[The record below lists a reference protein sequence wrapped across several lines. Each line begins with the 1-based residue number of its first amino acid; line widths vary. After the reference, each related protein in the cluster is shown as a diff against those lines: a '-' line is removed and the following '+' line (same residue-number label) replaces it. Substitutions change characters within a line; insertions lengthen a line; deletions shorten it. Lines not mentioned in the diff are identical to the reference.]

1 MRNRVIHVAP
11 MTVLLSIL
19 FAPDAKAACTT
30 NTSLKAYGNFWVER
44 DATGQCLIKAQT
56 FTCGPPGST
65 RTPGTPVTIATV
77 SPGNTSKNCEDL
89 AGYDAAVQT
98 AVDKYAPTSGNYE
111 CDSTFV
117 DNDQDGF
124 GSCIDENDNNPRVWV
139 KTSANEAV
147 CDGVDNDND
156 GTIDDGFTACE
167 RDHKRLSQANLLQG
181 DSSGRVTLIEGAL
194 LRTETDIT
202 IQGPYG
208 PLSFTRSYNSRRET
222 DEAAVGK
229 GWTHSFAVYLK
240 EMPAGDGRWQVLTP
254 WGENQYF
261 RCTAYGTNMT
271 CAVDDHRVSG
281 NLRRVSSQF
290 QWYPG
295 DGTVW
300 TFDDT
305 VKGGRRAFLEHKDS
319 AGFRLAYATTDANG
333 RFTKVESANSSIYLY
348 FSYATYGLDLIRVN
362 ATSGNK
368 PLDYNVIAGPL
379 LDKVEFADPAV
390 NTFSGVTYV
399 TYNYAAS
406 TNNITSV
413 VSKLNSSTA
422 VTMADFTFDGS
433 DRVLTLKDANKDLTV
448 SYPSATTTNVT
459 YNVNASGNP
468 TTTFTHNGLW
478 VSSRSGVDRVGG
490 AAARSQVYD
499 WHGRVTCFMTD
510 DSLMTR
516 LIFSD
521 STAPVRV
528 ESYGAETGC
537 DVAGTLEQTSWL
549 GYEYNA
555 NSQSLRTNWV
565 RRASVYAPTTDC
577 SGAFEPNHPS
587 TPDLRPCFETKFDF
601 VSATDDRV
609 RTITTTGET
618 WATVEATANTR
629 RQLKQRVFYFGLDT
643 AECTSGDAYAGLP
656 CRIERQDAAG
666 TPFTRSDVTYF
677 PTGSTAGLLKATK
690 AYDGSGD
697 VSPQTTTYASY
708 NLFGS
713 PGAVTTPAGYSISY
727 SYNGFNAVTQVTETN
742 AFLNDTTPTPG
753 YLSPTTSY
761 SYNGLRRV
769 DTVTLPK
776 GNKRVAKYFT
786 GAGEYGRIKASAT
799 ADASGN
805 LLEIMRYDYDKFGS
819 QTETKILDSITGSTP
834 CADENC
840 TTYEVRRQ
848 SSFNALRQV
857 VSTYLHATDTTD
869 PADAS
874 TTNTYV
880 DGRLTSSSNVLGVTS
895 GVSYDNLGRV
905 QSRTGDQGGLGAST
919 TVSYD
924 SVGRV
929 LTTTGPSGL
938 VTRTERD
945 DFGQLVLERSTS
957 GGDIRYEYDASGFV
971 TKRRRSSYNSS
982 SNAESTCYTRDWLS
996 RQLTLDYNCN
1006 GTDWTFQYDGD
1017 SIPGSACRANTVQA
1031 GRLSTIS
1038 SSAFKRVYCYHPNG
1052 RQYSTFQ
1059 LNDNFWSNSGAKG
1072 STTIFDLN
1080 GNLTKEYYFD
1090 RPDGHTYARE
1100 VEFLYDATL
1109 KDRVSYVR
1117 HRLTSAGSWTLLTS
1131 DTTLPTY
1138 FAMGG
1143 FKTIR
1148 YANSVDETNTRDKA
1162 YRLTRRRTE
1171 NGATKYT
1178 DINLTYDVGGR
1189 ITTYDD
1195 SSGFRH
1201 LKYFTKYDPLS
1212 RLRCVSRSAITSCAG
1227 VEPWE
1232 DQFLESF
1239 DYDLAGNRVNRRYGA
1254 YNSADDDAYTFV
1266 NEFGVGPT
1274 NLIDKVTSGG
1284 VDKQMSNDPKGNITQ
1299 VNQPNRVDYTW
1310 NPDSQLNTTNDN
1322 FLGTVTHNYTAM
1334 GDRYN
1339 KVATCNSRKTNYH
1352 YAGGSSGELKLLNL
1366 WNSCANEYPRTLR
1379 SYVYLEGRPIS
1390 VLHST
1395 VASSG
1400 NDTQTEVASYWVHTD
1415 QAGTPVLVTNNVRTE
1430 LWRWENDPF
1439 GRSDAIEYTVFGQDV
1454 NPDDS
1459 SGNPYKTCCCT
1470 TCGVSGCGTGTSGC
1484 FNGCCAGG
1492 TSQAQVWTKTYTPG
1506 SANNVRL
1513 HFAAFNVKPG
1523 TTTRTG
1529 KDYLQYLA
1537 SNGTTVLAN
1546 LTGNLGEF
1554 WGPWSGG
1561 ASVKLNFVTDNV
1573 ADGTSGWVVDK
1584 LEYTTTANGRYVMHL
1599 RGGGMIT
1606 DDDAKA
1612 LAAGPSFHRRE
1623 DGRALTSGA
1632 EGDGVY
1638 LDPNGIGCWY
1648 GPRGEAHCDGS
1659 SNPSP
1664 LGLPTLLAPPHN
1676 SNKRQDPLYPAQQ
1689 VTAGCG
1695 TFTLSTWRGPD
1706 FDQMRGVCST
1716 IPDGYPAPVLPAIP
1730 GLMVPQTPYSGNW
1743 LDGCPSVVGEAFV
1756 EAICM
1761 DNKVVC
1767 RHCGCAEIHHNR
1779 PIECTELTDGA
1790 GLSCTQEDWD
1800 DAVADGA
1807 YAQERL
1813 GYYCGIPGCCGM
1825 TLITMT
1831 RHCSFGPLACN
1842 WSITSR
1848 ENTVDCSGTFDCRAD
1863 PR

>member
-1 MRNRVIHVAP
+1 MFKPSLILAP
-11 MTVLLSIL
+11 SLFVLGAV
-19 FAPDAKAACTT
+19 FAPRDADAACSTSTT
-30 NTSLKAYGNFWVER
+30 LMAYGDFWVER
-44 DATGQCLIKAQT
+44 DSSGQCLIKAQQYPCAPSGGFRIPT
-56 FTCGPPGST
+56 A
-65 RTPGTPVTIATV
+65 PVTIATV
-77 SPGNTSKNCEDL
+77 TPGNTSKNCEDL
-89 AGYDAAVQT
+89 AGYDT
-98 AVDKYAPTSGNYE
+98 AIATMLGKYAPTAGNYE

-124 GSCIDENDNNPRVWV
+124 GACIDDNDNNPRVRTND
-139 KTSANEAV
+139 KFNENL

-156 GTIDDGFTACE
+156 GVVDEGFTACE
-167 RDHKRLSQANLLQG
+167 KDHKRISQANLLQG
-181 DSSGRVTLIEGAL
+181 DAGGRVTLIEGAL

-208 PLSFTRSYNSRRET
+208 PLSFTRTYNSRRET
-222 DEAAVGK
+222 DDAALGK
-229 GWTHSFAVYLK
+229 GWTHSFSVYLK
-240 EMPAGDGRWQVLTP
+240 QMPSGDDRWQVLTP

-261 RCTAYGTNMT
+261 RCTTYGTDMS
-271 CAVDDHRVSG
+271 CAVDDHRISG

-348 FSYATYGLDLIRVN
+348 FSYGTHGLDLIRVN

-413 VSKLNSSTA
+413 VSKLNSTTA
-422 VTMADFTFDGS
+422 VTMAEFTFDGS

-459 YNVNASGNP
+459 YNVNTSGNP

-478 VSSRSGVDRVGG
+478 VTSRNAVDRMGG
-490 AAARSQVYD
+490 MAAANQTYD
-499 WHGRVTCFMTD
+499 VHGRVTCFEAD
-510 DSLMTR
+510 DSRMSK

-521 STAPVRV
+521 STSPIRIDV
-528 ESYGAETGC
+528 YGKS
-537 DVAGTLEQTSWL
+537 GTCSSGGTVDHKSWM
-549 GYEYNA
+549 GYDYNT
-555 NSQSLRTNWV
+555 NSQSLRPAWV
-565 RRASVYAPTTDC
+565 RRTSVYSGAADC
-577 SGAFEPNHPS
+577 SGASLPANCYENKY
-587 TPDLRPCFETKFDF
+587 TY
-601 VSATDDRV
+601 VSSTDDRLQ
-609 RTITTTGET
+609 TLTTTGYT
-618 WATVEATANTR
+618 WDKVTDSSATQRAV
-629 RQLKQRVFYFGLDT
+629 KQRTYYFGLDT
-643 AECTSGDAYAGLP
+643 GVCTSADSYTGLP
-656 CRIERQDAAG
+656 WRVERQDNGG
-666 TPFTRSDVTYF
+666 TTFTRSETTYY
-677 PTGSTAGLLKATK
+677 PSGATAGLVKATK
-690 AYDGSGD
+690 VYDSSSD
-697 VSPQTTTYASY
+697 ASPQTTTYASY
-708 NLFGS
+708 NLFGA
-713 PGAVTTPAGYSISY
+713 PGTVTTPAGYSLSY
-727 SYNGFNAVTQVTETN
+727 TYNGFNAVTQVTETN
-742 AFLNDTTPTPG
+742 AQLDDTTPTPG

-761 SYNGLRRV
+761 SYNGLRRI
-769 DTVTLPK
+769 DTITLPK
-776 GNKRVAKYFT
+776 GNKRVMKYFT
-786 GAGEYGRIKASAT
+786 GAGEYGRTKASAT

-805 LLEIMRYDYDKFGS
+805 LLEIMRFDYNKFGS
-819 QTETKILDSITGSTP
+819 QTESKILDSISGTTP

-848 SSFNALRQV
+848 SSYNALRQV
-857 VSTYLHATDTTD
+857 VSTYLHATDTAD

-874 TTNTYV
+874 TTNTYTN
-880 DGRLTSSSNVLGVTS
+880 GQLTSASSFLGVTS
-895 GVSYDNLGRV
+895 GVTYDDQGRV
-905 QSRTGDQGGLGAST
+905 ATRTGDQGGLGAT
-919 TVSYD
+919 TTYAYD
-924 SVGRV
+924 AAGRV

-938 VTRTERD
+938 VSRTERD

-957 GGDIRYEYDASGFV
+957 GGDVRYEYDASGFV

-996 RQLTLDYNCN
+996 RQLTLDYNCD

-1038 SSAFKRVYCYHPNG
+1038 SNVFKRVYCYHPNG

-1059 LNDNFWSNSGAKG
+1059 LNDNFWSNSRAKG

-1100 VEFLYDATL
+1100 VEFVYDGTL

-1131 DTTLPTY
+1131 DSTLPTY

-1143 FKTIR
+1143 FKTLR
-1148 YANSVDETNTRDKA
+1148 YANGVDETNTGDKA
-1162 YRLTRRRTE
+1162 YRLTRRRSE

-1189 ITTYDD
+1189 VTTYDD
-1195 SSGFRH
+1195 SAGYRH
-1201 LKYFTKYDPLS
+1201 LKYFTKYDSLS
-1212 RLRCVSRSAITSCAG
+1212 RLRCVSRSAISSCSG

-1266 NEFGVGPT
+1266 NEVGVGPT
-1274 NLIDKVTSGG
+1274 NIIDKVTSGG

-1299 VNQPNRVDYTW
+1299 VNQPNQIDYTW

-1339 KVATCNSRKTNYH
+1339 KVATCNSRKTHYH
-1352 YAGGSSGELKLLNL
+1352 YAGGSSGQLKLLNL

-1415 QAGTPVLVTNNVRTE
+1415 PAGTPVLVTNNVRTE

-1439 GRSDAIEYTVFGQDV
+1439 GRSDAIEYTVFNQDV
-1454 NPDDS
+1454 NPDDT

-1470 TCGVSGCGTGTSGC
+1470 GCGAGCGQCTTGCSAGQ
-1484 FNGCCAGG
+1484 CAAGA
-1492 TSQAQVWTKTYTPG
+1492 SQAQVWTKTYTPG

-1513 HFAAFNVKPG
+1513 HFSAFNVKAG

-1529 KDYLQYLA
+1529 KDYLQYVA

-1561 ASVKLNFVTDNV
+1561 ASVKLNFITDNI

-1584 LEYTTTANGRYVMHL
+1584 LEYSTTANGRYVMHL
-1599 RGGGMIT
+1599 RNDGMIT

-1612 LAAGPSFHRRE
+1612 LAQGPSFHRRE
-1623 DGRALTSGA
+1623 DGRSLSSGA

-1638 LDPNGIGCWY
+1638 LDPNGNGCWY
-1648 GPRGEAHCDGS
+1648 GPAGEQHCDGS
-1659 SNPSP
+1659 
-1664 LGLPTLLAPPHN
+1664 APPRMSLPRLSYQDSSIPRRPETAAERLARLLRQLAGLIQDIAEGAGETQGTKVEIGVYRAAQDSGCVTLNMPGCNPIAGSEVNCPVTPLDASPTSVLNVLCSEYIN
-1676 SNKRQDPLYPAQQ
+1676 SQCLIC
-1689 VTAGCG
+1689 GCP
-1695 TFTLSTWRGPD
+1695 FVIAN
-1706 FDQMRGVCST
+1706 FQT
-1716 IPDGYPAPVLPAIP
+1716 ISCYRDGQWV
-1730 GLMVPQTPYSGNW
+1730 Q
-1743 LDGCPSVVGEAFV
+1743 DGCPTISQLDIVPTAYCSTTCQVLVGEWDSRTGAWIAGPSL
-1756 EAICM
+1756 EP
-1761 DNKVVC
+1761 C
-1767 RHCGCAEIHHNR
+1767 R
-1779 PIECTELTDGA
+1779 
-1790 GLSCTQEDWD
+1790 SQ
-1800 DAVADGA
+1800 
-1807 YAQERL
+1807 
-1813 GYYCGIPGCCGM
+1813 
-1825 TLITMT
+1825 
-1831 RHCSFGPLACN
+1831 
-1842 WSITSR
+1842 
-1848 ENTVDCSGTFDCRAD
+1848 
-1863 PR
+1863 

>member
-1 MRNRVIHVAP
+1 VFKPSLILALSP
-11 MTVLLSIL
+11 SLLCAL
-19 FAPDAKAACTT
+19 FAPSDADAACSTSTT
-30 NTSLKAYGNFWVER
+30 LLAYGDFWVER
-44 DATGQCLIKAQT
+44 DSSGQCLIKAQQYPCAASGG
-56 FTCGPPGST
+56 FRIPAA
-65 RTPGTPVTIATV
+65 PVTIATV
-77 SPGNTSKNCEDL
+77 TPGNTSKNCEDL
-89 AGYDAAVQT
+89 AGYDAAIAT
-98 AVDKYAPTSGNYE
+98 MLGKYAPTAGNYE

-124 GSCIDENDNNPRVWV
+124 GVCIDDNDNDPRVRTND
-139 KTSANEAV
+139 KFSETL

-156 GTIDDGFTACE
+156 GVVDEGFTACE
-167 RDHKRLSQANLLQG
+167 KDHKRISQANLLQG
-181 DSSGRVTLIEGAL
+181 DAGGRVTLIEGAL

-208 PLSFTRSYNSRRET
+208 PLSFTRTYNSRRET
-222 DEAAVGK
+222 DDAALGK
-229 GWTHSFAVYLK
+229 GWTHSFSVYLK
-240 EMPAGDGRWQVLTP
+240 QMPSGDDRWQVLTP

-261 RCTAYGTNMT
+261 RCTTYGTDMS
-271 CAVDDHRVSG
+271 CAVDDHRISG

-348 FSYATYGLDLIRVN
+348 FSYGTHGLDLIRVN

-413 VSKLNSSTA
+413 VSKLNSTTA
-422 VTMADFTFDGS
+422 VTMAEFTFDGS

-459 YNVNASGNP
+459 YNVNTSGNP

-478 VSSRSGVDRVGG
+478 VTSRNAVDRMGG
-490 AAARSQVYD
+490 MAAANQTYD
-499 WHGRVTCFMTD
+499 AHGRVTCFEAD
-510 DSLMTR
+510 DSRMSK

-521 STAPVRV
+521 STSPIRIDV
-528 ESYGAETGC
+528 YGKS
-537 DVAGTLEQTSWL
+537 GTCSSGGTVDHKSWM
-549 GYEYNA
+549 GYDYNT
-555 NSQSLRTNWV
+555 NSQSLRPAWV
-565 RRASVYAPTTDC
+565 RRTSVYSGAADC
-577 SGAFEPNHPS
+577 SGVSLPANCYEN
-587 TPDLRPCFETKFDF
+587 KFSY
-601 VSATDDRV
+601 VSSTDDRLQ
-609 RTITTTGET
+609 TLTTTGYT
-618 WATVEATANTR
+618 WNQVTDSSATQRSV
-629 RQLKQRVFYFGLDT
+629 KQRTYYFGLDT
-643 AECTSGDAYAGLP
+643 GVCTSGDSYTGLP
-656 CRIERQDAAG
+656 CRVERQDNAG
-666 TPFTRSDVTYF
+666 SAFTRSDTTYN
-677 PTGSTAGLLKATK
+677 PSGSTAGLVKTTK
-690 AYDGSGD
+690 IYDGSSD
-697 VSPQTTTYASY
+697 ASPQTTTYASY

-713 PGAVTTPAGYSISY
+713 PGTVTTPAGYTVSY
-727 SYNGFNAVTQVTETN
+727 TYNGFNAVTQVTETN
-742 AFLNDTTPTPG
+742 ALLDDTTPTPG

-761 SYNGLRRV
+761 SYNGLRRI

-776 GNKRVAKYFT
+776 GNKRVMKYFT
-786 GAGEYGRIKASAT
+786 GAGEYGRTKASAT

-805 LLEIMRYDYDKFGS
+805 LLEIMRFDYNKFGS
-819 QTETKILDSITGSTP
+819 QTESKILDSISGTTP
-834 CADENC
+834 CADESC

-848 SSFNALRQV
+848 SSYNALRQV
-857 VSTYLHATDTTD
+857 VSTYLHATDTAD

-874 TTNTYV
+874 TTNTYTN
-880 DGRLTSSSNVLGVTS
+880 GQLTSASSFLGVTS
-895 GVSYDNLGRV
+895 GVTYDDQGRV
-905 QSRTGDQGGLGAST
+905 ATRTGDQGGLGAT
-919 TVSYD
+919 TTYAYD
-924 SVGRV
+924 SAGRV

-957 GGDIRYEYDASGFV
+957 GGDIRFEYDASGFV

-996 RQLTLDYNCN
+996 RQLTLDYNCD

-1100 VEFLYDATL
+1100 VEFVYDGTL

-1131 DTTLPTY
+1131 DSTLPTY

-1162 YRLTRRRTE
+1162 YRLTRRRSE

-1195 SSGFRH
+1195 SAGYRH

-1212 RLRCVSRSAITSCAG
+1212 RLRCVSRSAISSCSG

-1254 YNSADDDAYTFV
+1254 YDSADDDAYTFV

-1274 NLIDKVTSGG
+1274 NIIDKVTSGG
-1284 VDKQMSNDPKGNITQ
+1284 VDHDMSNDPKGNITE
-1299 VNQPNRVDYTW
+1299 VNQPNKIGYAW
-1310 NPDSQLNTTNDN
+1310 NPDSQLSTTNDT
-1322 FLGTVTHNYTAM
+1322 FLGSTTHNYTAM
-1334 GDRYN
+1334 GDRYS
-1339 KVATCNSRKTNYH
+1339 KEAICNSQMTFFH
-1352 YAGGSSGELKLLNL
+1352 YAGGSSGQLKLLNL
-1366 WNSCANEYPRTLR
+1366 WNSCSNEYPRTLR

-1439 GRSDAIEYTVFGQDV
+1439 GRSDAIEYTVFNQDV
-1454 NPDDS
+1454 NPDDT

-1470 TCGVSGCGTGTSGC
+1470 GCGAGCGQCTTGCS
-1484 FNGCCAGG
+1484 AGQCTG
-1492 TSQAQVWTKTYTPG
+1492 GASQAQVWTKTYTPG

-1513 HFAAFNVKPG
+1513 HFSSFNVKPG

-1529 KDYLQYLA
+1529 KDYLQYVA
-1537 SNGTTVLAN
+1537 SDGTTVLAN
-1546 LTGNLGEF
+1546 LTGNLGDF

-1561 ASVKLNFVTDNV
+1561 ASVKLNFITDNV

-1599 RGGGMIT
+1599 RGASSIA

-1612 LAAGPSFHRRE
+1612 RFEENIAHRRE
-1623 DGRALTSGA
+1623 DGRSLTA
-1632 EGDGVY
+1632 
-1638 LDPNGIGCWY
+1638 NGSLF
-1648 GPRGEAHCDGS
+1648 DGS
-1659 SNPSP
+1659 RVYSPSRNPDGNRCLESRVRDLDHQAPGDDEECVSGGVLPNRPSEAPVPVDVVVPPNYYVLCDEGMTSSCGEDVVPATGFVLSLCNSPVPELRAAGFELARQVCAPNYNRILQASADSRWVDPQITAFCPSP
-1664 LGLPTLLAPPHN
+1664 TDPGSIVCVTCCRGLA
-1676 SNKRQDPLYPAQQ
+1676 
-1689 VTAGCG
+1689 
-1695 TFTLSTWRGPD
+1695 
-1706 FDQMRGVCST
+1706 VCN
-1716 IPDGYPAPVLPAIP
+1716 
-1730 GLMVPQTPYSGNW
+1730 YSG
-1743 LDGCPSVVGEAFV
+1743 PA
-1756 EAICM
+1756 
-1761 DNKVVC
+1761 
-1767 RHCGCAEIHHNR
+1767 R
-1779 PIECTELTDGA
+1779 PGA
-1790 GLSCTQEDWD
+1790 PKMMMC
-1800 DAVADGA
+1800 
-1807 YAQERL
+1807 
-1813 GYYCGIPGCCGM
+1813 I
-1825 TLITMT
+1825 
-1831 RHCSFGPLACN
+1831 N
-1842 WSITSR
+1842 
-1848 ENTVDCSGTFDCRAD
+1848 NN
-1863 PR
+1863 